1 MPAAAIGLLDTVTTT
16 GTPLPVYINGE
27 AMATGTTKSANLLI
41 IPYEI
46 VITCTGGTATVNIQ
60 TGNTIGGLATVGGAI
75 SLTAGKTWRCVGK
88 LQTKYIALN
97 VSAIAGATLNAYMR
111 VHANQT

>member
-1 MPAAAIGLLDTVTTT
+1 MPAAAIGLLDGVTTT

-46 VITCTGGTATVNIQ
+46 VITCAGGTATVNVQ
-60 TGNTIGGLATVGGAI
+60 TGNTVAGLATVGG
-75 SLTAGKTWRCVGK
+75 SLSMTSGQTLKFVGK

-97 VSAIAGATLNAYMR
+97 VSAISGATLNAYMR
-111 VHANQT
+111 VHANQV